1 MHLSWPH
8 YAFDLSAKQTLVLTE
23 RLDNILMVVNNS
35 VLHNLNARVA

>member
-23 RLDNILMVVNNS
+23 RLAHILMIVTIS
-35 VLHNLNARVA
+35 VLHNLHARVT

>member
-23 RLDNILMVVNNS
+23 RLANILMIVTIS
-35 VLHNLNARVA
+35 VLHNLHARVT